1 MGVLQLLLC
10 TTILLNLKDEI
21 DNVMKKRIMNTV
33 PFHYL
38 YICLSSYPRFASSLI
53 CFRASSAFSFLH
65 LMGFLTRSL
74 LLFTLLCN
82 SK

>member
-38 YICLSSYPRFASSLI
+38 YICLHILALPALGQAVHFV
-53 CFRASSAFSFLH
+53 
-65 LMGFLTRSL
+65 
-74 LLFTLLCN
+74 LCI
-82 SK
+82 

>member
-21 DNVMKKRIMNTV
+21 DNVKKKRIMNLV
-33 PFHYL
+33 
-38 YICLSSYPRFASSLI
+38 ASSFV
-53 CFRASSAFSFLH
+53 CFRASNAFSFLH

-74 LLFTLLCN
+74 NVLL
-82 SK
+82 